1 MKNIILKT
9 NDISYS
15 ANTKNEQGKK
25 IFKVI
30 LKNLSVN
37 IEQGK
42 ITGISGESGS
52 GKTSFAKILTG
63 IVKPTSGNIELKL
76 KNNWNDKSTKP
87 VQILF
92 QNDGELINPY
102 RKVKDIL
109 SDAFEIKYKKKD
121 DYSNQINELL
131 TTFSLKHELKTRK
144 GFMLSGG
151 EQQRIALARILITEP
166 EILILDE
173 PFSSQDA
180 EAQANIVE
188 LIKHFNKNYGL
199 TVICISHDLNILK
212 NICDDVVIM
221 HKGEIVESGKADR
234 LFVDPQHQYTKFLI
248 KAESLSFKYADIEN
262 FYKRYE
268 QD

>member
-15 ANTKNEQGKK
+15 VHTRNEQGTK
-25 IFKVI
+25 IIKQI
-30 LKNLSVN
+30 LKNISVE

-63 IVKPTSGNIELKL
+63 IVKPTSGNIELNL
-76 KNNWNDKSTKP
+76 KNNWDDKSIKP

-102 RKVKDIL
+102 RKVNDIL
-109 SDAFEIKYKKKD
+109 NEAFEIKHKTKV
-121 DYSNQINELL
+121 DYSNQIDEIL
-131 TTFSLKHELKTRK
+131 TTFNLKHELKTRK

-188 LIKHFNKNYGL
+188 LIKYFNKNYGL

-212 NICDDVVIM
+212 NICDDVIIM
-221 HKGEIVESGKADR
+221 FKGEIVESGKADD
-234 LFVDPQHQYTKFLI
+234 LFTNPKHQYTKFLI
-248 KAESLSFKYADIEN
+248 KAGSLNFNYADIEN
-262 FYKRYE
+262 FYTQYE